1 MNKLLSKGL
10 FIVFEG
16 IEGSGKT
23 TQINYLYEYL
33 KSKKLNV
40 TRTREPGGT
49 LNAERIR
56 SIVLDKNLPKLDGIS
71 EAFLIVAARR
81 EHFKKVIEPALKKK
95 HIVICDRFIDSTI
108 AYQGNGLGVSI
119 KIINNLNNIAI
130 GNVKPDITVLLDLD
144 PQIGLNRVSKRSEL
158 DKFEQYSI
166 QFHKKTR
173 NAFLNLAMKN
183 PERYIV
189 IDADK
194 EEKELKDSIIKIIN
208 DRLCN

>member
-81 EHFKKVIEPALKKK
+81 EHFKQVIEPALKKT

-119 KIINNLNNIAI
+119 KIINSLNYIAI